1 MWIMSVFL
9 GLLAA
14 TIAVFLS
21 FSDKIIEHF
30 APNGQLAKVET
41 QADEM
46 ILHIDDLDDL
56 HDERT

>member
-1 MWIMSVFL
+1 MSLFL
-9 GLLAA
+9 GLLAL
-14 TIAVFLS
+14 TIAVLLA

-41 QADEM
+41 EADDM

-56 HDERT
+56 HDDKT